1 MFKIIQNCSI
11 IVDFCRF
18 MSIIFDMDELQ
29 SYLNINITY
38 RDYYIEHNDDL
49 ESEELT
55 AEKFYI
61 SVSED
66 LDIVLNNLNILPSK
80 TGYLFWKDAVFLYLF
95 SSKAKI
101 SICKDIYP
109 AIAKKHE
116 TTTMCVDRAMR
127 RCFEN
132 VLYYASKNEHNYI
145 CLYLKNALLFP
156 RNSEIIVKLVE
167 LISSKKFQE
176 NKLKLAI

>member
-1 MFKIIQNCSI
+1 MIFAKNIGIILN
-11 IVDFCRF
+11 
-18 MSIIFDMDELQ
+18 MDEIE

-38 RDYYIEHNDDL
+38 RDYYIEHNDDIDKN
-49 ESEELT
+49 EELT

-61 SVSED
+61 CVSKD
-66 LDIVLNNLNILPSK
+66 VDIVLNNLNILPSK
-80 TGYLFWKDAVFLYLF
+80 SGYLFWKDAVFLYLF
-95 SSKAKI
+95 ASKTKI
-101 SICKDIYP
+101 SICNDIYP

-145 CLYLKNALLFP
+145 CLYLKNTLLYP
-156 RNSEIIVKLVE
+156 HNSEIIVKLVV

>member
-1 MFKIIQNCSI
+1 
-11 IVDFCRF
+11 